1 MIDKLEFLIA
11 LASEEHF
18 GRAAEI
24 CRVTQS
30 TFSAGIKQLEAAL
43 GVMLVQ
49 RGSRYVG
56 LTSEGRRAL
65 EWALRIVSDA
75 RALRSDIKTMRVGLS
90 GQLRIAAIPMA
101 LPMISTIT
109 TSLRSKHPN
118 IRFSVLSRTV
128 EEITHLIEH
137 LEVDAGLTYIDDMN
151 GARVMTVPL
160 YQEEYRFIT
169 AATAPLGHRKQTTWA
184 EVAEHP
190 LCLLTPDT
198 RSRQI
203 IDGMLRRSGS
213 DPVPTLESNSMMVLM
228 DHIRTGQW
236 ASVLSAKVAQTI
248 GLHEP
253 VRAIPIVEPN
263 ITHTIG
269 IVVPEREPMTP
280 LNAALVAET
289 RRIHQKS
296 NALLPAFA

>member
-1 MIDKLEFLIA
+1 MIDKLEYLIA

-30 TFSAGIKQLEAAL
+30 TFSAGIKQLETAL

-56 LTSEGRRAL
+56 LTSEGTRAL
-65 EWALRIVSDA
+65 EWARRIVSDA

-109 TSLRSKHPN
+109 TALRSRHPN
-118 IRFSVLSRTV
+118 IRFSVLSRTA
-128 EEITHLIEH
+128 EEIIHLIEH
-137 LEVDAGLTYIDDMN
+137 LEIDAGLTYIDDTV
-151 GARVMTVPL
+151 GSRVMTVPL

-169 AATAPLGHRKQTTWA
+169 AAAAPLGGREQVKWA
-184 EVAEHP
+184 DVAEHP

-198 RSRQI
+198 QSRRI
-203 IDGMLRRSGS
+203 IDTMLRRSGG

-236 ASVLSAKVAQTI
+236 AGVLSAKVAQTI
-248 GLHEP
+248 GLNDAI
-253 VRAIPIVEPN
+253 RAIPIVEPH
-263 ITHTIG
+263 IAHTIG
-269 IVVPEREPMTP
+269 IVVPDRDPMTP

-296 NALLPAFA
+296 KLLLPELV